1 MLRFS
6 LLLAGASVAFA
17 QQYTISTIAGGAPPA
32 TPVAASN
39 TSIGAPRR
47 VAADSAGNVYFS
59 SSNAVFKMS
68 GATLTLVAGNSRAGF
83 SGDGGPAVNA
93 QLNSPE
99 GVAVDSSG
107 NLFIAD
113 SRQQPRPQSGSQRH
127 HHHLRRQRQPSAS
140 LDPVS
145 YGDGGTAT
153 DATLHLPTG
162 LAVDKSGNVYIAD
175 TGNNAVR
182 RIGDRRHHPT
192 RRRRQLSQLLPAT
205 GAAVPPPNCTAPPMS
220 RWMARASFTSPTQP
234 TRPSA
239 RSIRQASSPPLPVT
253 PRSAMPAT
261 ADRPSAPAWSPPSPS
276 RWTPRAMSTSCRTAI
291 AASARSIPKASS
303 PPSVATAP
311 PGSPAMAAL
320 PIRRSST
327 SPQALPRMARA
338 TCISPIRSTCAC
350 VKLRAAAS
358 APSPAMASSVPPET
372 ADPRAMRRWMRPRA
386 SRWMRP
392 ATSIS
397 RIPPTT

>member
-107 NLFIAD
+107 TVFIAD
-113 SRQQPRPQSGSQRH
+113 SGNNRIRKVAASGIITTYAGNGNISQ
-127 HHHLRRQRQPSAS
+127 LGPG
-140 LDPVS
+140 S

-162 LAVDKSGNVYIAD
+162 LAVDKSGNVYVAD

-182 RIGDRRHHPT
+182 RIGTDGII
-192 RRRRQLSQLLPAT
+192 QLVAGDSYPSYAGDGGSGPSAELHGST
-205 GAAVPPPNCTAPPMS
+205 CTA
-220 RWMARASFTSPTQP
+220 
-234 TRPSA
+234 
-239 RSIRQASSPPLPVT
+239 I
-253 PRSAMPAT
+253 
-261 ADRPSAPAWSPPSPS
+261 
-276 RWTPRAMSTSCRTAI
+276 
-291 AASARSIPKASS
+291 
-303 PPSVATAP
+303 
-311 PGSPAMAAL
+311 
-320 PIRRSST
+320 
-327 SPQALPRMARA
+327 
-338 TCISPIRSTCAC
+338 
-350 VKLRAAAS
+350 
-358 APSPAMASSVPPET
+358 
-372 ADPRAMRRWMRPRA
+372 
-386 SRWMRP
+386 
-392 ATSIS
+392 
-397 RIPPTT
+397 